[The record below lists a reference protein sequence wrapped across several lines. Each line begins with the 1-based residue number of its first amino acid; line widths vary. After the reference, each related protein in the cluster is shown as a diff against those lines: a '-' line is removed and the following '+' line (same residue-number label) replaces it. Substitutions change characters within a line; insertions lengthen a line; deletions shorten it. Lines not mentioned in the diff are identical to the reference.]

1 MLNIEMSQRVGVAEL
16 DQILAQIAL
25 HYDVKIL
32 NNGHGKIKIYNS
44 RRVVIMAINELT
56 GMAYSALRIKLA
68 GAIKACGFERNS
80 YNGSLL
86 AKLSPKLKGIS
97 APIMDL
103 ASVTITADKGY
114 SA

>member
-1 MLNIEMSQRVGVAEL
+1 MLNIEMAQRVGVAEL

-44 RRVVIMAINELT
+44 RRVAIMLT

-68 GAIKACGFERNS
+68 GTIKACGFVRNT

-97 APIMDL
+97 VPVMDL
-103 ASVTITADKGY
+103 ASVTITADIGY

>member
-1 MLNIEMSQRVGVAEL
+1 MLNIEMAQRVGIAEL
-16 DQILAQIAL
+16 EQVLEQVAL
-25 HYDVKIL
+25 HYNVKII

-44 RRVVIMAINELT
+44 RRAVILSISELT

-97 APIMDL
+97 APVMDL
-103 ASVTITADKGY
+103 ASVTITADSGY